1 MPTGS
6 SPRKSVARLRRPG
19 ELANL
24 VPMLCGFV
32 PTESLV
38 VICLRGVKRNRVGLT
53 MRVDLPDA
61 ADVTAEADL
70 VEQLLE
76 RLTFDGGGGAFL
88 AVYTAGAG
96 QALPRRA
103 LVDALCQGSRR
114 RGVEVLDALLV
125 RGGRWW
131 SYRCDDQTCCP
142 AVGTPLDVAPSA
154 GLALVA
160 AEQALDGR
168 AVLDS
173 RTALVASLAGP
184 TGLAAAAARQR
195 LSAASSARARQVA
208 REGRVQVG
216 QDALWLWRRALSV
229 AQSPAG
235 ADEPPQELSP
245 SGLAPLI
252 LSLDDVLVRDEILT
266 WALENDAALLRL
278 LLLLARECVP
288 PFDTATCTCIAWVA
302 HLRGDG
308 ALANVALDRALAGDP
323 GYAMARLCR
332 QALDAQVRPAQVRS
346 LLTES
351 RQVLHDVH
359 PWMTGTEP
367 G

>member
-38 VICLRGVKRNRVGLT
+38 IICLRGGKRNRIGLT
-53 MRVDLPDA
+53 MRVDLPD

-76 RLTFDGGGGAFL
+76 RLTFDGGGGAVL
-88 AVYTAGAG
+88 AVYTAGAGHG

-114 RGVEVLDALLV
+114 RGVEVLDA
-125 RGGRWW
+125 
-131 SYRCDDQTCCP
+131 
-142 AVGTPLDVAPSA
+142 
-154 GLALVA
+154 
-160 AEQALDGR
+160 
-168 AVLDS
+168 

-195 LSAASSARARQVA
+195 LSGASSARARQVA

-216 QDALWLWRRALSV
+216 QNALRLWRRALSV

-266 WALENDAALLRL
+266 WALEDDAALLRL

-308 ALANVALDRALAGDP
+308 ALANVALDRALAGHP

-346 LLTES
+346 LLAES

-359 PWMTGTEP
+359 PWTTGTEP

>member
-1 MPTGS
+1 MSTGS
-6 SPRKSVARLRRPG
+6 SPRTSVARLRRPG

-38 VICLRGVKRNRVGLT
+38 VICLRAGKRNRVGLT

-96 QALPRRA
+96 HGQALPRRA

-131 SYRCDDQTCCP
+131 SYRCDDQMCCP

-154 GLALVA
+154 ALALVA

-173 RTALVASLAGP
+173 RTALVASLAAP
-184 TGLAAAAARQR
+184 TGLAAAAAQQR
-195 LSAASSARARQVA
+195 LSAASSARARHVA

-216 QDALWLWRRALSV
+216 QDALRLWRRAR
-229 AQSPAG
+229 A
-235 ADEPPQELSP
+235 
-245 SGLAPLI
+245 AP
-252 LSLDDVLVRDEILT
+252 T
-266 WALENDAALLRL
+266 
-278 LLLLARECVP
+278 
-288 PFDTATCTCIAWVA
+288 
-302 HLRGDG
+302 
-308 ALANVALDRALAGDP
+308 
-323 GYAMARLCR
+323 
-332 QALDAQVRPAQVRS
+332 
-346 LLTES
+346 S
-351 RQVLHDVH
+351 RHRN
-359 PWMTGTEP
+359 
-367 G
+367 